1 MEPYIERDERNK
13 RTVAMFEQ
21 FGMRFRSNTV
31 ERGGQIELHVHSFD
45 HMAAVHGEFE
55 VTLIALTA
63 LKKRARRAASK
74 PFRRNGST
82 SSAISVTGLARCCAS
97 GGSNDHTEHPEHSAR
112 AAAGK

>member
-55 VTLIALTA
+55 VTLIAPDGAEET
-63 LKKRARRAASK
+63 RPARSLEAVPAQWQHK
-74 PFRRNGST
+74 FRYLGDGVGEVLCFWR
-82 SSAISVTGLARCCAS
+82 I
-97 GGSNDHTEHPEHSAR
+97 E
-112 AAAGK
+112 